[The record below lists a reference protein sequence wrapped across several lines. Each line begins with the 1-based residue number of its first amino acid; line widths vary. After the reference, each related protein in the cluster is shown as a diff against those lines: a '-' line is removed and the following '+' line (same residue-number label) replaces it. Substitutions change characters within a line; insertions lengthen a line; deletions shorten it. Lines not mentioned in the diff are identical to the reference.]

1 MNACH
6 IAFRMLVGALVCS
19 QAVGQVWEEVSL
31 PGQFAQGYYLD
42 VFFLPSNPQYGW
54 ACGYNGFVVRTTDG
68 GRTWQGSIVPYN
80 GRMGGHLESVQFL
93 DALNGYTSGP
103 AGVFR
108 STDGGVTWVDITPP
122 FPSEGPWGCYF
133 LSATVGVVLGGGCAG
148 PQNFFRTTNGG
159 QSWTLFQ
166 SNQPS
171 SGLTDA
177 VLFANG
183 TGYAVSSG
191 LLWQTTDSGASWSV
205 LASSGPAYW
214 SEELTVRGSSFLIP
228 WAGSNC
234 SGQGSGGGG
243 RFTTDGGQSWRSY
256 STGVPMFGA
265 FLHDGQRGWICGFAR
280 QVWYTSDAGQ
290 NWQYRGCGT
299 RGDLDDI
306 WMIDDT
312 TGFVVGQGIYRYGRA
327 QWSASRMTLDFGALC
342 PPVLRFDTLYI
353 RNRSWNSALATLRI
367 TGSDS
372 VAFAI
377 ISPSTQPAAIPSC
390 DSLIVVVRYMPPREG
405 IHRATL
411 GVEIAGSQRLTVSL
425 QGERLGRSVRVQDTL
440 VQAIGVPAG
449 QTVRL
454 AIPVGNT
461 TTQPGQISSVTQVGG
476 ANFLV
481 RSTLPLTIPPGGSAI
496 EIAFVPPDTGWYE
509 AVYRLRIEPCSYD
522 TLVRVRVYAQ
532 SPIISV
538 RSPVWSSA
546 CGVAILD
553 SVRVV
558 NSGNAEL
565 LIAALWI
572 EPSDAPFQFVGSSRG
587 GLPIIVPPK
596 DSAWMYVRFTG
607 QGSGAATLVLDHND
621 GTLVRSVARP
631 LRVALQYSSARPV
644 WQRAPAVLDFGTL
657 CVGESRVLFVDVAS
671 RSSVPLTLTAS
682 AQPPFSV
689 TTGLPVVVPPSG
701 QGQIGVSFTPDKA
714 GTWEELFVLTVDPC
728 DLRDS
733 VLLRGRAETTAL
745 ALDPSTV
752 RVRVQAGQVLRAPV
766 VVRSVGTAQ
775 ARVVSVK
782 LAPADGRWNVEHRPL
797 PFVLPVGASDTLW
810 ITVAADSSSG
820 VLAGTLCL
828 RTDSLCETEQCLSV
842 ECTIEPL
849 ELYDLRVEP
858 RAVSFSPQRCVPISD
873 RVQVTIVNGGTN
885 PEIITAVRIEPS
897 DAPFRIGGLG
907 GVPLSLLRGD
917 SASFF
922 VEYMP
927 SDEGVHSAI
936 LVIDATRS
944 TLRVPLGGSFA
955 RVATTVAPNEHS
967 LGILEPCSPLQQVV
981 FVFHA
986 RGLLGDT
993 LQLRQAPLQSPW
1005 QIPPEV
1011 QQVVVAPN
1019 DSTAVAVTFDPSQ
1032 VVAGLP
1038 EVERFVWESI
1048 VCPAELRATVEY
1060 TVLRPRLAY
1069 DPMLL
1074 QWDDAMQNST
1084 TAKLVRIWN
1093 PSPIERAIVGYD
1105 VVTIEGAA
1113 DVHLQAAL
1121 PQSIAPGQEEQLRI
1135 ALTPRQVGPYRA
1147 LVRLVER
1154 SACEDTAVLDLRAN
1168 VEQEFYRARL
1178 SIGVHAGLVG
1188 DTLRVPV
1195 LLTTRDSSADALW
1208 RASPEEIG
1216 FAVQFNDFVVEPLS
1230 AVAGNPPV
1238 SVPMEVEP
1246 GMLRVR
1252 VPREAVR
1259 LLGASDTLAV
1269 LSLWGLQS
1277 PPLRTELHFMR
1288 SWAETDKPY
1297 LIEHDDGMVILEACV
1312 PWMKVVLSSGVR
1324 LAAVPHPVGQGD
1336 AATVRIET
1344 DEPLQLRCTL
1354 VDARGGMQWAE
1365 TIQASRVTV
1374 VPLPANL
1381 PSGIYVLRVESERG
1395 EVVGI
1400 LPLVVVR

>member
-1 MNACH
+1 MKASH
-6 IAFRMLVGALVCS
+6 LALGMLVGALVCGH
-19 QAVGQVWEEVSL
+19 AVAQVWEEVSL

-54 ACGYNGFVVRTTDG
+54 ACGYNGYVVRTTDG

-108 STDGGVTWVDITPP
+108 STDGGVTWVDATPP

-177 VLFANG
+177 ILFANG

-191 LLWQTTDSGASWSV
+191 LLWQTTDSGATWSV
-205 LASSGPAYW
+205 FASSGPAYW
-214 SEELTVRGSSFLIP
+214 NEELTVRGTAFLIP

-265 FLHDGQRGWICGFAR
+265 FLHDAQRGWICGFAR
-280 QVWYTSDAGQ
+280 QVWYTSDGGQ

-312 TGFVVGQGIYRYGRA
+312 TGFVVGEGIYRYGRA
-327 QWSASRMTLDFGALC
+327 QWTASRTTLDFGALC

-372 VAFAI
+372 AAFAI

-390 DSLIVVVRYMPPREG
+390 DSLMVVVRYMPLGEG
-405 IHRATL
+405 VHRATL
-411 GVEIAGSQRLTVSL
+411 GVEIASGQRLTVSL
-425 QGERLGRSVRVQDTL
+425 QGEQLGRAVAVQDTL

-454 AIPVGNT
+454 AIPVGNASS
-461 TTQPGQISSVTQVGG
+461 QPGQISSVTQVRG
-476 ANFLV
+476 ANFLI
-481 RSTLPLTIPPGGSAI
+481 RSTVPLTIPPGGSAI
-496 EIAFVPPDTGWYE
+496 ELAFVPPDTGWYE

-538 RSPVWSSA
+538 RAPVWSSA
-546 CGVAILD
+546 CGLAMLD
-553 SVRVV
+553 SVRVL
-558 NSGNAEL
+558 NTGNADL
-565 LIAALWI
+565 QIAALWI
-572 EPSDAPFQFVGSSRG
+572 EPSDAPFQLVGSSRG

-596 DSAWMYVRFTG
+596 DSTWIYVRFGG
-607 QGSGAATLVLDHND
+607 QGSGVATLVLDHND
-621 GTLVRSVARP
+621 GTLVRNVARP
-631 LRVALQYSSARPV
+631 LRVALQYTSDRPV
-644 WQRAPAVLDFGTL
+644 WQRSPAVMDFGTL
-657 CVGESRVLFVDVAS
+657 CVGQSRVLFVDVVS

-689 TTGLPVVVPPSG
+689 TTGLPVVVPPTG

-745 ALDPSTV
+745 VLEPNAI
-752 RVRVQAGQVLRAPV
+752 RVRVQAGQLLRVPV
-766 VVRSVGTAQ
+766 AVRSVGTAQ

-782 LAPADGRWNVEHRPL
+782 LAPADGRWNVEHQPL

-810 ITVAADSSSG
+810 ITVAADSTSG

-858 RAVSFSPQRCVPISD
+858 RTVSFAPQRCSPIAE
-873 RVQVTIVNGGTN
+873 RATVTIVNAGTN
-885 PEIITAVRIEPS
+885 PEAITAVRIEPP
-897 DAPFRIGGLG
+897 DAPFRIVGLAAL
-907 GVPLSLLRGD
+907 PLPLPRGD
-917 SASFF
+917 SSSLV
-922 VEYMP
+922 VEYLP
-927 SDEGVHSAI
+927 SGEGQHIAS
-936 LVIDATRS
+936 LVIEAMRS
-944 TLRVPLGGSFA
+944 TLRVPLSGNFA
-955 RVATTVAPNEHS
+955 RVTTTVMPDKQT

-993 LQLRQAPLQSPW
+993 LRLRQAPLQSSW
-1005 QIPPEV
+1005 RLPPEV

-1019 DSTAVAVTFDPSQ
+1019 DSVAVAAMFDPSQ
-1032 VVAGLP
+1032 VVVGLP
-1038 EVERFVWESI
+1038 GVERFVWESI

-1069 DPMLL
+1069 DPTLL

-1113 DVHLQAAL
+1113 DVQLQAAL
-1121 PQSIAPGQEEQLRI
+1121 PQSIAPGQEYQLRI

-1154 SACEDTAVLDLRAN
+1154 SACEDTAVLELRAN

-1208 RASPEEIG
+1208 RASPEAIG

-1252 VPREAVR
+1252 VPRQAVR
-1259 LLGASDTLAV
+1259 LLGASDTVAV

-1277 PPLRTELHFMR
+1277 PPLRSELHFTR

-1324 LAAVPHPVGQGD
+1324 LAVVPHPIEQGEG
-1336 AATVRIET
+1336 AAVMIET
-1344 DEPLQLRCTL
+1344 DEPMRVRLAL

-1365 TIQASRVTV
+1365 TILASRAMA
-1374 VPLPANL
+1374 VPLPASL
-1381 PSGIYVLRVESERG
+1381 PSGFYILRVENERG
-1395 EVVGI
+1395 QIVGI